1 MFDVEKKARMS
12 ETVAASRFSTAE
24 VKAFESM
31 RIPGSRYFGWDFTTT
46 VIGCGDSVP
55 ADFNPDEKFR
65 FKMADDYDVQ
75 QISMDVASLVG
86 EYGLKTMVD
95 VINGGLDLDRRNT
108 APPKP
113 KAKMDDGDKAAWV
126 ISNGKMGKAKTLAD
140 FVKVYDDLNA

>member
-31 RIPGSRYFGWDFTTT
+31 RIPGSKYFGWDFTTT
-46 VIGCGDSVP
+46 VIGCGNDVP

-113 KAKMDDGDKAAWV
+113 RAKMDDGDKAAWV
-126 ISNGKMGKAKTLAD
+126 ISNGKMGTAKTLAD

>member
-46 VIGCGDSVP
+46 VIGCGMDVP

-65 FKMADDYDVQ
+65 FKMVDGYNNKVLAVD
-75 QISMDVASLVG
+75 IVALS
-86 EYGLKTMVD
+86 EKYGLKTIVD
-95 VINGGLDLDRRNT
+95 VVNGGLDLDRRNT

-113 KAKMDDGDKAAWV
+113 RAKMDDGDKAAWV
-126 ISNGKMGKAKTLAD
+126 ISNGKMGNAKTLAD